1 MRLQGCHDS
10 FLPSPCKVT
19 FRLSGQL
26 PRGITPQELVNPF
39 DEACFAFLLQ
49 AACVCFS
56 KLLNLYSSEQIERPD
71 SP

>member
-39 DEACFAFLLQ
+39 DEGVFRIFVASSMCLFLKAFESL
-49 AACVCFS
+49 
-56 KLLNLYSSEQIERPD
+56 
-71 SP
+71 